1 MQETIQHFLEQWMFE
16 SPKVTTKRWLPGSPD
31 TNGFCW
37 TPSEMSEEDL
47 TVGEVEERWRQ
58 EIAAKAQA
66 AAKATSDQEN
76 KKKPK
81 DLQAGDK
88 PKGKKA
94 KKETKEKT
102 EEDEKPEDE
111 QKEEEDTPK
120 EEEDEPPKKKPAS
133 LTKAKAKAKGKPKPK
148 PKSSPSKITGSPG
161 KSSSKGSKVLKR
173 PGSKVPVKGLKR
185 PAAKDP
191 KPKPEAKPKAKGG
204 KSMLATIGQLKKGIQ
219 PKEEDK
225 DAEEGEEEEEK
236 ENDPEVE
243 ANEEEEEK
251 RQRGAAMKWQ
261 RMVKKG
267 HVPPHIKE
275 LWGKCNGRK
284 EQTQLLNRLFKKN
297 SRTGQWEMKA
307 DNPSFLA
314 WMKTSDT
321 SFAKEAAQ
329 RYPRSIMI
337 HHYFQGN
344 EKAFQDALACGDV
357 QEVQIEPGKYMY
369 SFESH
374 EVGRQ
379 KEKGEVM
386 ELKRGQVKLKAGEHD
401 VVSSHMLKWNWK
413 DFGQGSPET
422 KQNHIKPLA
431 LTNGPVVLKWSDVEE
446 SLQEAKGAHD
456 RVLGMLNKLFQ
467 PVGNSKDPDLVGK
480 FKETV
485 TKLQQNS
492 QSISNAMMFKDC
504 CEWNCM
510 FF

>member
-1 MQETIQHFLEQWMFE
+1 MFE

-31 TNGFCW
+31 TSGFPW
-37 TPSEMSEEDL
+37 TDSDMDLGEDP
-47 TVGEVEERWRQ
+47 TVGEVEEKWRQ
-58 EIAAKAQA
+58 EIAQRQAA
-66 AAKATSDQEN
+66 AAKAALDQEKKEKQEN
-76 KKKPK
+76 KANKEDPKAKPK
-81 DLQAGDK
+81 
-88 PKGKKA
+88 
-94 KKETKEKT
+94 KKEKKKEEVEQEEKPEEAK
-102 EEDEKPEDE
+102 EEDED
-111 QKEEEDTPK
+111 QTV
-120 EEEDEPPKKKPAS
+120 KKKPAGKS
-133 LTKAKAKAKGKPKPK
+133 KAKAKGSPK
-148 PKSSPSKITGSPG
+148 PKSSPAKISNSPA
-161 KSSSKGSKVLKR
+161 KTTTKAMKVLKR
-173 PGSKVPVKGLKR
+173 PGSKVPMKGLKR
-185 PAAKDP
+185 PAAKVEP
-191 KPKPEAKPKAKGG
+191 KPKPEAKSKAKAS
-204 KSMLATIGQLKKGIQ
+204 KSMLDTIGHLKKGIE
-219 PKEEDK
+219 PKMEDNGGE
-225 DAEEGEEEEEK
+225 EEGEEEEEK
-236 ENDPEVE
+236 ADDPEVE